1 MNSLLIAFEFAL
13 AREREREREREV
25 RVWKPLIVV
34 VYGAFTSIW
43 CKDFD
48 LAGSVPEFKF
58 LISVIL
64 FVFFATN
71 VCLCLRVFFF
81 PLSLGFLGFIV
92 KLLVLGGYLF
102 C

>member
-1 MNSLLIAFEFAL
+1 M
-13 AREREREREREV
+13 
-25 RVWKPLIVV
+25 WKHLIVV

-48 LAGSVPEFKF
+48 LAGSVPGFKF

-71 VCLCLRVFFF
+71 VCLCVCVFFF
-81 PLSLGFLGFIV
+81 SPLSRVFGVYREIVGFGRV
-92 KLLVLGGYLF
+92 SLLLNLQNCCWG
-102 C
+102 

>member
-1 MNSLLIAFEFAL
+1 
-13 AREREREREREV
+13 
-25 RVWKPLIVV
+25 

-64 FVFFATN
+64 FVFFCN
-71 VCLCLRVFFF
+71 QRVFVCACVFF
-81 PLSLGFLGFIV
+81 PPLSRVFGVYREIVGFGRV
-92 KLLVLGGYLF
+92 SLLLNL
-102 C
+102 